1 MADRFLNPVVFAG
14 VGLVR
19 GRDWRIPHG
28 CITAVVFSCI
38 FLKKKEKIIDKS
50 TERGVVM
57 AKKVEAKAA
66 AKAPAAKKAAKKPA
80 KAVAKTK
87 K

>member
-66 AKAPAAKKAAKKPA
+66 AKAPAAAKKAAKKPA
-80 KAVAKTK
+80 KAAAKK